1 MFSKYNIQFATA
13 YSSST
18 FLMVNLP
25 CILPKINNMKG
36 MKFLIGCL
44 ALVVLTG
51 SMFAQSLHID
61 IQDIVLDTIF
71 QEGEEIQGFMLYIR
85 QKPGMES
92 VLLTETT
99 RSADGMATNYAYR
112 ALEWNETNGNER
124 RMLNG
129 QPLVSEYAKF
139 SIIDSTPEN
148 HPTLGMAFCLY
159 IPAQIQYGYPWSRN
173 GVVQVGVGTFIN
185 IRAFGALYGDYS
197 NGYEDNPFMF
207 DLGKTPA
214 SSPIPAALTDSYN
227 PEAASAFDQIAKE
240 MGGTITY
247 SKGPETITDDILQI
261 LQELDPHQSADIVF
275 ALDTTGSMKD
285 DVAQLR
291 KDFMPHLQ
299 ALLQEFTAP
308 VQLGLLLYRDYV
320 DNYNYEGIPVRVYP
334 FATSL
339 EEFKS
344 NLFDFTIKGN
354 EGGDVPEAVYEALYG
369 SMEFYNW
376 SEAGQRRVILI
387 GDAEPHTNP
396 RGSKK
401 YTKEL
406 VVSTALDKEIV
417 INTIITPDGKTS
429 ADRK

>member
-1 MFSKYNIQFATA
+1 MILLINMPKISSMNRFRFSIPCLMVLFLASLLSAQ
-13 YSSST
+13 SSS
-18 FLMVNLP
+18 P
-25 CILPKINNMKG
+25 
-36 MKFLIGCL
+36 
-44 ALVVLTG
+44 
-51 SMFAQSLHID
+51 LHIGIED
-61 IQDIVLDTIF
+61 IRLDNIRSP
-71 QEGEEIQGFMLYIR
+71 EDGSLQGFMLYVR
-85 QKPGMES
+85 QKDGMES

-112 ALEWNETNGNER
+112 ALEWNPVNGDEK

-139 SIIDSTPEN
+139 SIIDSTPES

-207 DLGKTPA
+207 DLGKPA
-214 SSPIPAALTDSYN
+214 ANPPVPVALTDSYN
-227 PEAASAFDQIAKE
+227 PEAVSAFDQIARE
-240 MGGTITY
+240 MGGSITY

-261 LQELDPHQSADIVF
+261 LQELDLHQAADIVF

-291 KDFMPHLQ
+291 KDFIPRLQ
-299 ALLQEFTAP
+299 SLLQEFTAP

-320 DNYNYEGIPVRVYP
+320 DNYNYEGIPVRIYP
-334 FATSL
+334 FTTSL
-339 EEFKS
+339 EDFED

-376 SEAGQRRVILI
+376 NEAGQRRVILI
-387 GDAEPHTNP
+387 GDAEPHANP

-417 INTIITPDGKTS
+417 INTIVTPDGKSS